1 MLLLLDLGNTNL
13 SVGVYQDRKPI
24 CLFKTHTDKLKTESE
39 YQELLAQFLLYHQL
53 PLNLFQGAILSS
65 VVPSLTMKIS
75 KAVEGLLNK
84 TCLIVSKNIRSG
96 MAIRLDNPAELG
108 ADLISGAVGAIDDY
122 QEDCLV
128 VDMGT
133 AVKLYIA
140 TAKKEYL
147 GGAIIPGMRIS
158 ADCLFS
164 KAALLTDVELSLTD
178 KFIGKNSHDSLNVG
192 IVLGW
197 KEMIEGLADKMEKE
211 YGKPLKK
218 ILTGG
223 DSELLKDVLSPDFT
237 YNPNVVMDGLYDI
250 YLRNTVVKKE

>member
-13 SVGVYQDRKPI
+13 SVGVYQDRKPV

-53 PLNLFQGAILSS
+53 PLSSFQGAILSS

-75 KAVEGLLNK
+75 KAVEALLSK
-84 TCLIVSKNIRSG
+84 KCLIVSKNIRSG

-108 ADLISGAVGAIDDY
+108 ADLICGAVGAVDDY
-122 QEDCLV
+122 SADCLV

-133 AVKLYIA
+133 GVKLYIA

-158 ADCLFS
+158 AESLFD
-164 KAALLTDVELSLTD
+164 KAALLTDVELTLPE
-178 KFIGKNSHDSLNVG
+178 KAIGKSSKDSLDVG

-197 KEMIEGLADKMEKE
+197 KEMIEGLASKMEKE
-211 YGKPLKK
+211 YGHPLKK

-223 DSELLKDVLSPDFT
+223 DSELLKDALSSDFT

-250 YLRNTVVKKE
+250 YLHNTDMKKE